1 MYTALGISGVVMA
14 FILNNV
20 FPLFIAAVI
29 AAFFVFRRLQID
41 KYVIAP
47 KYSSNKFNHK
57 AFHSNVSYQEAQN
70 LVVYAGYDPF
80 VNFGFRFNSWNLSI
94 DITRKNSS
102 SVDGSDDVKPVDIAV
117 IEQYLIDNL
126 SKSGLL
132 EDDCMSLYFVQGAN
146 IPAEIKQPGAV
157 KPPIGLSRDMKYLF
171 KNDPDS
177 RVRRYLWLRK
187 RAWNNEISL
196 SYFVRLTR
204 NKSDLNI
211 EITGVFMPPVGSA
224 YRWVDNIPP
233 RTFRRDVGDVGYAL
247 FWAAIMPIIS
257 TLYLYGKLHEGI
269 SNLINDKKK
278 VMRRNTESNL
288 LHDFGAPMGLRR
300 SVADPAIMHYF
311 QTMDRRSSEIAWT
324 ARILRTIIDYLDE
337 CNIDTSELSNQRN
350 TVLNQGIIVQNGNI
364 NANNIV
370 SGANSVF
377 TNIANKVG
385 LKTKEA

>member
-1 MYTALGISGVVMA
+1 
-14 FILNNV
+14 
-20 FPLFIAAVI
+20 
-29 AAFFVFRRLQID
+29 
-41 KYVIAP
+41 
-47 KYSSNKFNHK
+47 
-57 AFHSNVSYQEAQN
+57 
-70 LVVYAGYDPF
+70 
-80 VNFGFRFNSWNLSI
+80 
-94 DITRKNSS
+94 
-102 SVDGSDDVKPVDIAV
+102 
-117 IEQYLIDNL
+117 
-126 SKSGLL
+126 
-132 EDDCMSLYFVQGAN
+132 
-146 IPAEIKQPGAV
+146 
-157 KPPIGLSRDMKYLF
+157 
-171 KNDPDS
+171 
-177 RVRRYLWLRK
+177 
-187 RAWNNEISL
+187 L